1 MSVEIPY
8 SVANALDYQF
18 KNWPT
23 RKNNIEENCSI
34 LDGLN
39 KSLDLSTDK
48 STDKSIDLSEVRNDI
63 SYLYCINAYIIKA
76 LQQRGFMNMCYYLM
90 LDEVLKDNSEGR
102 TKYRKGSKTAKRSK
116 IAKRLLKYRIKRTKS
131 MDVNST
137 RKLQNPIRQT
147 RSMGGNRTM
156 KLQGGGPFLEL
167 IKKLLIPFMLLGASE
182 GNTGNTGDIARN
194 DFGDQ
199 VVRTTLFDGL
209 PSDISDEKS
218 MLQYRK
224 QTAENALESIM
235 VAKPWVLNEKTIT
248 IAEGVTPQQLVY
260 FQTSITKTNQLLSS
274 LANEAAQLCT
284 ELVETGEDRGIFTND
299 EYYKAVQDKFTELK
313 NNAIR
318 VRRTADTVQDMG
330 AYGVNAAAA
339 ALNAI
344 GSAVVGKT
352 SDVKNINENELY
364 KSAIAEVS
372 QTQDEK
378 IIGQVEVE
386 AYSMLYQTLCRASP
400 RPQFI
405 ITTTDDTKE
414 IQLQTFF
421 GNDNTGLLLVAH
433 ITTIKKIDI
442 LLHKETD
449 KTSANYNALLSLK
462 ERITMQKR
470 LIKSSALF
478 APLDGIFTGE
488 KALQDIIVDSDIA
501 AKKFGQIVSKISEFL
516 PISKADMIAEAG
528 IRQSLNE
535 QKRLMRNQ
543 VAAEW
548 TLLFQDAAGGT
559 RDVLLEGVSN
569 AADLTKDV
577 ISEVSDLLQNAT
589 GEIKNVGENVIEG
602 VGDIGKKGVGKVG
615 EILEVGIDSIVAQW
629 WKIFPALFAFLGLSG
644 ATMITCVY
652 FKRAIL
658 CTAKGSQ
665 KTIPEQG
672 EQNKDSEIQ
681 RLHAVLAKM
690 ELEAKIAQLR
700 NGQSAIKDVP
710 KITEDVSEKTE
721 YVPQIIEIP
730 TIDDID
736 SFNAPALKKL
746 CKENDIK
753 YVNATEAKTALI
765 NLLHPGNTKSV
776 KNSRKKSIN
785 KPTTSR

>member
-8 SVANALDYQF
+8 SVVNALDYQF

-23 RKNNIEENCSI
+23 RTKNLKTNCSI

-39 KSLDLSTDK
+39 KSLDLSTDL
-48 STDKSIDLSEVRNDI
+48 STDLPIDLSKVRNDI

-76 LQQRGFMNMCYYLM
+76 LQQRGLMNMCYYLM
-90 LDEVLKDNSEGR
+90 LDEVLKVNSEGR
-102 TKYRKGSKTAKRSK
+102 TKHSPRSYRNTAKRSK
-116 IAKRLLKYRIKRTKS
+116 TAKRLLKYRIK
-131 MDVNST
+131 
-137 RKLQNPIRQT
+137 QT
-147 RSMGGNRTM
+147 RSMGGNSTR
-156 KLQGGGPFLEL
+156 KLQGGGPFFEL
-167 IKKLLIPFMLLGASE
+167 MKKLLIPFMLLGASE
-182 GNTGNTGDIARN
+182 GNTGNTGNTGDIATN
-194 DFGDQ
+194 DIGDH

-235 VAKPWVLNEKTIT
+235 VAKPWVLNKKTIT
-248 IAEGVTPQQLVY
+248 IAEGVTPQQLAY

-274 LANEAAQLCT
+274 LANEAIQLCT

-414 IQLQTFF
+414 IQLQTYF

-462 ERITMQKR
+462 ERTTMQKR

-535 QKRLMRNQ
+535 QKRHMRNQ

-629 WKIFPALFAFLGLSG
+629 WKLFPALVVFLGLSG
-644 ATMITCVY
+644 ASMFTCVY

-658 CTAKGSQ
+658 STDKGSQ
-665 KTIPEQG
+665 KTITEQG

-681 RLHAVLAKM
+681 RLKA
-690 ELEAKIAQLR
+690 ELENMKLKEEIAKLR
-700 NGQSAIKDVP
+700 EGQTASKITENALKIPEYVP
-710 KITEDVSEKTE
+710 KITE
-721 YVPQIIEIP
+721 IP
-730 TIDDID
+730 TIETIN
-736 SFNAPALKKL
+736 SLNAPDLRKL
-746 CKENDIK
+746 CNENGIK
-753 YVNATEAKTALI
+753 YINKQTAKQALI
-765 NLLHPGNTKSV
+765 KALHPDNTGGKY
-776 KNSRKKSIN
+776 SRKK
-785 KPTTSR
+785 TR

>member
-1 MSVEIPY
+1 M
-8 SVANALDYQF
+8 
-18 KNWPT
+18 
-23 RKNNIEENCSI
+23 
-34 LDGLN
+34 
-39 KSLDLSTDK
+39 
-48 STDKSIDLSEVRNDI
+48 RNDI

-76 LQQRGFMNMCYYLM
+76 LQQRGLMNMCYYLM
-90 LDEVLKDNSEGR
+90 LDEVLKVNSEGR
-102 TKYRKGSKTAKRSK
+102 TKHSHSSYRKTVNRLKTEKRSK
-116 IAKRLLKYRIKRTKS
+116 IAKRLRLGTKTTKS
-131 MDVNST
+131 AGGNST
-137 RKLQNPIRQT
+137 RKLQ
-147 RSMGGNRTM
+147 
-156 KLQGGGPFLEL
+156 GGGPVFEL
-167 IKKLLIPFMLLGASE
+167 MKKLLIPFMLLGASE
-182 GNTGNTGDIARN
+182 GNTGNTGDIAMN
-194 DFGDQ
+194 DIGDH

-235 VAKPWVLNEKTIT
+235 VAKPWVLNKKTIT
-248 IAEGVTPQQLVY
+248 IAEGVTPQQLSY
-260 FQTSITKTNQLLSS
+260 FQTSITKTNEKLSS
-274 LANEAAQLCT
+274 LANEAIQLCT

-299 EYYKAVQDKFTELK
+299 EYYKAVQDKFTEMK

-352 SDVKNINENELY
+352 TDVKNINENELY

-414 IQLQTFF
+414 IQLQTYF

-501 AKKFGQIVSKISEFL
+501 AKKFENIVLKISEYL

-535 QKRLMRNQ
+535 QKRHMRNQ

-615 EILEVGIDSIVAQW
+615 EILDVGIDSIVAQW
-629 WKIFPALFAFLGLSG
+629 WKLFPALVVFLGLSG
-644 ATMITCVY
+644 ASMFTCVY

-658 CTAKGSQ
+658 STDNGSQ
-665 KTIPEQG
+665 KAITEQG
-672 EQNKDSEIQ
+672 EQNKDLEIQ
-681 RLHAVLAKM
+681 RLKA
-690 ELEAKIAQLR
+690 ELENMKLKAEIAQLR
-700 NGQSAIKDVP
+700 KGQTAITDAPKVIEDSPKIHEYVP
-710 KITEDVSEKTE
+710 KITE
-721 YVPQIIEIP
+721 IP
-730 TIDDID
+730 TIETIN
-736 SFNAPALKKL
+736 SSNASDLRKL
-746 CKENDIK
+746 CKENGIK
-753 YVNATEAKTALI
+753 YINKQTAQQALI
-765 NLLHPGNTKSV
+765 KALHPVNTGGKY
-776 KNSRKKSIN
+776 SRKK
-785 KPTTSR
+785 TR